1 MERAKKRKAKLL
13 KLQQKKYRN
22 MDPTSHRLSST
33 VKNVEVTTDSTEQM
47 RDEDSLAL
55 DCQVMLE
62 EWNVL
67 GLPSQIMKA
76 LADLNFLKPTE
87 IQRQAIPLAM
97 RSQCDIIGAA
107 ETVSTV

>member
-1 MERAKKRKAKLL
+1 MENGKKRKAKLL
-13 KLQQKKYRN
+13 KLKQKKCRN
-22 MDPTSHRLSST
+22 MNPTSHRLSST
-33 VKNVEVTTDSTEQM
+33 VKNDVVTTDSTEQM

-55 DCQVMLE
+55 DCQVKLV

-87 IQRQAIPLAM
+87 IQHQAIPLAM
-97 RSQCDIIGAA
+97 GSQCDIIGAA